1 MDQAV
6 FQTLTDTLSAD
17 PNARMAAELRLKELQ
32 QNPGTEMSTEKR
44 KKPMHGTTDRL
55 WMGLNV
61 VILLSCLFSCMLRP
75 TAMV

>member
-32 QNPGTEMSTEKR
+32 QNPGTEMSTEAR
-44 KKPMHGTTDRL
+44 KKPMHGISDRL
-55 WMGLNV
+55 WMELNV
-61 VILLSCLFSCMLRP
+61 VILLLCVFLHASP
-75 TAMV
+75 TALV